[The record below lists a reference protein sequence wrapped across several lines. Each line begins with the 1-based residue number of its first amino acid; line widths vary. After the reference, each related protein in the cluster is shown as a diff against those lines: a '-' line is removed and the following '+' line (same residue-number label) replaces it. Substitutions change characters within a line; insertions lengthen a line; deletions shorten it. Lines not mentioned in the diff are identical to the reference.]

1 MNESCDRDVGLVY
14 IDRGWRARMSAVT
27 DRLSFACFFS
37 LFPFFFFSLFVS
49 CKAM

>member
-37 LFPFFFFSLFVS
+37 LFPFFFSLFVS